1 MDFAT
6 ETSSMDIVAAV
17 ISFLVAAAIVFA
29 VTPTVGAI
37 ARRVGAMDEPDPRK
51 IHEDPVPRLGGLAI
65 FFGFMI
71 PALLFLPEMTGQMK
85 GVLVGAAV
93 ITLFG
98 AIDDFRAT
106 SPLVKF
112 AGQFIAA
119 GFLVGYGVRID
130 YITLPLLGSVDLSPE
145 LAIPLTMLWTVVLIN
160 IVNFIDG
167 MDGLAAGVCTI
178 AAGTFAVIA
187 ISLGR
192 PGAGILAAIL
202 AGTTLGFLR
211 HNFFPASIFM
221 GDSGSMLLGFVLAA
235 VTVHGVLKSVA
246 AVTLVIPLLIM
257 GVPMFDLSLTIL
269 RRIKNHQNIFQ
280 PDRGHLHHRLFNIG
294 FSQRKAVLVLYA
306 WCTLMSSLALSM
318 RFAPGFV
325 TVILAVVAIA
335 VSLYLIYLLD
345 ILQVRSR
352 RSPRLR

>member
-1 MDFAT
+1 MDFI
-6 ETSSMDIVAAV
+6 ETPIAGTRAAV
-17 ISFLVAAAIVFA
+17 IAFVVAAAIVFV
-29 VTPTVGAI
+29 VTPTIGSI
-37 ARRVGAMDEPDPRK
+37 ARIVGAMDEPNARK
-51 IHEDPVPRLGGLAI
+51 IHADPIPRLGGLAI

-71 PALLFLPEMTGQMK
+71 PALFFLDLNSQMK
-85 GVLVGAAV
+85 GVLAGASI

-98 AIDDFRAT
+98 AVDDFRPT
-106 SPLVKF
+106 GPLVKF

-119 GFLVGYGVRID
+119 GCLVFYGMRID
-130 YITLPLLGSVDLSPE
+130 YFSLPYIGTVN
-145 LAIPLTMLWTVVLIN
+145 LAMAVAVPLTILWVVALVN
-160 IVNFIDG
+160 IVNFMDG

-221 GDSGSMLLGFVLAA
+221 GDSGSMLLGFILAA
-235 VTVHGVLKSVA
+235 ITVNGVLKSVA
-246 AVTLVIPLLIM
+246 AVTLIIPLLIM

-269 RRIKNHQNIFQ
+269 RRMKNGQNIFR
-280 PDRGHLHHRLFNIG
+280 PDRGHVHHRLFNIG
-294 FSQRKAVLVLYA
+294 FSQRKAVFVLYS
-306 WCTLMSSLALSM
+306 WSTLMSAVALSM

-325 TVILAVVAIA
+325 TVILASVAIG

-352 RSPRLR
+352 RHPDY

>member
-1 MDFAT
+1 LT
-6 ETSSMDIVAAV
+6 LLWVVA
-17 ISFLVAAAIVFA
+17 
-29 VTPTVGAI
+29 
-37 ARRVGAMDEPDPRK
+37 
-51 IHEDPVPRLGGLAI
+51 
-65 FFGFMI
+65 
-71 PALLFLPEMTGQMK
+71 
-85 GVLVGAAV
+85 
-93 ITLFG
+93 
-98 AIDDFRAT
+98 
-106 SPLVKF
+106 
-112 AGQFIAA
+112 
-119 GFLVGYGVRID
+119 
-130 YITLPLLGSVDLSPE
+130 
-145 LAIPLTMLWTVVLIN
+145 LIN

-178 AAGTFAVIA
+178 AASTFAVIA

-221 GDSGSMLLGFVLAA
+221 GDSGSMLLGFILAA

-246 AVTLVIPLLIM
+246 AVTLVIPLLIL
-257 GVPMFDLSLTIL
+257 GVPIFDLSFAIL
-269 RRIKNHQNIFQ
+269 RRIKNGRSIFQ

-325 TVILAVVAIA
+325 TIILGGVAIA
-335 VSLYLIYLLD
+335 VSLYLVYLLD
-345 ILQVRSR
+345 ISQIRTR